1 MGKAEENKKQKK
13 ETLLNAAFDLFIK
26 QGIHQ
31 TTISNIVEKAGV
43 AKGTFYLYFKDKY
56 DIRNKLIAHKARQVF
71 VLADTDLHKSDITD
85 LEDKIIFI
93 ANHIIEQFMEDKTL
107 LNFIAKNLSWG
118 VFKNELLQDTSD
130 IDISNIF
137 RTVFEE
143 SGKKYK
149 DPEILAFM
157 LVEMTSSI
165 CYSPILY
172 KDPLPMS
179 EIKSYLFDALRQV
192 IRSQEIH

>member
-13 ETLLNAAFDLFIK
+13 ETLLNAAFDLFIN

-71 VLADTDLHKSDITD
+71 VLADNDLHKSGITD

-93 ANHIIEQFMEDKTL
+93 ANHIIEQFMKDKTL

-143 SGKKYK
+143 SGQKYK

-172 KDPLPMS
+172 RDPLPMQ
-179 EIKSYLFDALRQV
+179 EIKPYLFDALRQI

>member
-71 VLADTDLHKSDITD
+71 VLADKDLHKSDITD

-93 ANHIIEQFMEDKTL
+93 ADHIIEQFMKDRTL

-143 SGKKYK
+143 SDKKYK

-172 KDPLPMS
+172 RDPLPMS
-179 EIKSYLFDALRQV
+179 EIKPYLFDAIRQV